1 MVSRALL
8 YTMQYATDGIL
19 AQVCIYSLCSIELRQ
34 EALMSVLQTDY
45 ALAIDIGGTKIA
57 AALVNRQGA
66 VIHRHTLPTRADLGA
81 PAILQTTRDAGRE
94 MLNTASRYA
103 LQVNAV
109 GIGTG
114 GQVDVERGRIA
125 YASDTL
131 PGWSGLPLAGEVESA
146 FKLPTFVDN
155 DVNAVALGEHH
166 FGAGR
171 GAQTALY
178 VAIGTGVGGALV
190 QGGEIWRGAT
200 WSAGEICHLV
210 IDYDGTRRCSCGATG
225 HLEAYTSGP
234 AMTQRYRE
242 LSGTREQIDLRS
254 VAVYARQGDSHALRA
269 IAEGAQILGTAL
281 GGVLNIFD
289 PEVLVIGGGVPE
301 MGDLWWRHFETALR
315 SNPMPGPAKIDLR
328 PAQLGT
334 DAALA
339 GAAWLAFDGAGKKE
353 SGRYAGS

>member
-1 MVSRALL
+1 
-8 YTMQYATDGIL
+8 
-19 AQVCIYSLCSIELRQ
+19 
-34 EALMSVLQTDY
+34 MSDPASDY

-66 VIHRHTLPTRADLGA
+66 VIHRHILATRADLGA
-81 PAILQTTRDAGRE
+81 PAILQTTREAGRE
-94 MLNTASRYA
+94 MLDTAQRYGLHVSA
-103 LQVNAV
+103 I

-114 GQVDVERGRIA
+114 GQVDVDRGSIA

-131 PGWSGLPLAGEVESA
+131 PGWSGLPLANEVETTL
-146 FKLPTFVDN
+146 KLPTFVDN

-166 FGAGR
+166 YGAGR
-171 GAQTALY
+171 GFDAVLY

-190 QGGEIWRGAT
+190 MGGRIWRGAT

-210 IDYDGTRRCSCGATG
+210 IAYDGTRRCSCGATG

-242 LSGTREQIDLRS
+242 LSGMREQTDLK
-254 VAVYARQGDSHALRA
+254 AIAAYARQGDSHALRA
-269 IAEGAQILGTAL
+269 IAEGAQILGMAL

-289 PEVLVIGGGVPE
+289 AEALVIVGGVPE
-301 MGDLWWRHFETALR
+301 MGDLWWTHFETALR
-315 SNPMPGPAKIDLR
+315 ANPMPGPANVQLR
-328 PAQLGT
+328 PAELGT

-339 GAAWLAFDGAGKKE
+339 GAAWLAFNGVDG
-353 SGRYAGS
+353 

>member
-1 MVSRALL
+1 
-8 YTMQYATDGIL
+8 
-19 AQVCIYSLCSIELRQ
+19 
-34 EALMSVLQTDY
+34 MSDMISGQPNDY

-66 VIHRHTLPTRADLGA
+66 VIHRHVRATRADLGA
-81 PAILQTTRDAGRE
+81 PAILQTTREAGRE
-94 MLNTASRYA
+94 MLNTASRYG
-103 LQVNAV
+103 LQVSAI
-109 GIGTG
+109 GIGSG
-114 GQVDVERGRIA
+114 GQVDVDRGRIA

-131 PGWSGLPLAGEVESA
+131 PGWSGLPLAGEVESSL
-146 FKLPTFVDN
+146 KLPTFVDN

-171 GAQTALY
+171 GYQAALY

-190 QGGEIWRGAT
+190 QGGKIWRGST

-210 IDYDGTRRCSCGATG
+210 IDFDGARRCSCGATG

-234 AMTQRYRE
+234 AMAQRYRE
-242 LSGTREQIDLRS
+242 LSGTREQTDLKA
-254 VAVYARQGDSHALRA
+254 VAAFARQGDSYALRA
-269 IAEGAQILGTAL
+269 IAEGAKILGTAL

-315 SNPMPGPAKIDLR
+315 ANPMPGPANVHLR
-328 PAQLGT
+328 PAELGT

-339 GAAWLAFDGAGKKE
+339 GAAWLAF
-353 SGRYAGS
+353 SSSH

>member
-1 MVSRALL
+1 MSTRLL
-8 YTMQYATDGIL
+8 KPLTSAYIL
-19 AQVCIYSLCSIELRQ
+19 EEFSMPEPSN
-34 EALMSVLQTDY
+34 DY
-45 ALAIDIGGTKIA
+45 ALALDIGGTKIA
-57 AALVNRQGA
+57 AALVNWQGA
-66 VIHRHTLPTRADLGA
+66 VIHRHIRATRADLGA
-81 PAILQTTRDAGRE
+81 PAILKTTREAGRE
-94 MLNTASRYA
+94 MLDTAGRYGLRVRA
-103 LQVNAV
+103 I
-109 GIGTG
+109 GIGSG

-131 PGWSGLPLAGEVESA
+131 PGWSGLPLANEVEGA
-146 FKLPTFVDN
+146 LGLPVFVDN

-171 GAQTALY
+171 GYQAALY

-190 QGGEIWRGAT
+190 QGGKIWRGAT

-210 IDYDGTRRCSCGATG
+210 VDYDGTRRCSCGATG

-242 LSGTREQIDLRS
+242 LSGMREPVDLK
-254 VAVYARQGDSHALRA
+254 AIAAYAHHGDSHALRA
-269 IAEGAQILGTAL
+269 IAEGAQILGIAL
-281 GGVLNIFD
+281 GGVLNVFD
-289 PEVLVIGGGVPE
+289 PEALIIGGGVPE

-315 SNPMPGPAKIDLR
+315 TNPMPGPAGVVLR

-339 GAAWLAFDGAGKKE
+339 GAAWLAFNGLN
-353 SGRYAGS
+353 R

>member
-1 MVSRALL
+1 
-8 YTMQYATDGIL
+8 
-19 AQVCIYSLCSIELRQ
+19 
-34 EALMSVLQTDY
+34 MSDPASDY

-57 AALVNRQGA
+57 SALVNRQGA
-66 VIHRHTLPTRADLGA
+66 VIHRHVRATRADLGA

-94 MLNTASRYA
+94 MLDTAHRYGLHVSA
-103 LQVNAV
+103 IV
-109 GIGTG
+109 IGTG

-131 PGWSGLPLAGEVESA
+131 PGWSGLPLANEVETTLH
-146 FKLPTFVDN
+146 LPTFVDN

-166 FGAGR
+166 YGAGR
-171 GAQTALY
+171 GYQAVLY

-190 QGGEIWRGAT
+190 LEGKIWRGAT

-210 IDYDGTRRCSCGATG
+210 IAYDGTRRCSCGATG

-242 LSGTREQIDLRS
+242 LSGMREQTDLKA
-254 VAVYARQGDSHALRA
+254 VATYARQGDSHALRA

-289 PEVLVIGGGVPE
+289 PDALVIGGGVPE

-315 SNPMPGPAKIDLR
+315 ANPIPGPANVQLR
-328 PAQLGT
+328 PAELGT

-339 GAAWLAFDGAGKKE
+339 GAAWLAFNGIA
-353 SGRYAGS
+353 S

>member
-1 MVSRALL
+1 
-8 YTMQYATDGIL
+8 
-19 AQVCIYSLCSIELRQ
+19 
-34 EALMSVLQTDY
+34 MSDSANDY
-45 ALAIDIGGTKIA
+45 ALALDIGGTKIA

-66 VIHRHTLPTRADLGA
+66 IIHRNVRATRADLGA
-81 PAILQTTRDAGRE
+81 QAILQTAREAGRD
-94 MLNTASRYA
+94 MLNTAARYG
-103 LQVNAV
+103 LQVCAI

-114 GQVDVERGRIA
+114 GQVDVDRGSIA
-125 YASDTL
+125 YASENL
-131 PGWSGLPLAGEVESA
+131 PGWSGLPLASEVESSL
-146 FKLPTFVDN
+146 KLPTFVDN

-171 GAQTALY
+171 GFQAALY

-190 QGGEIWRGAT
+190 QGGKIWRGAT

-242 LSGTREQIDLRS
+242 LSGIREQVDLR
-254 VAVYARQGDSHALRA
+254 AIAAYARQGDSHALRA

-301 MGDLWWRHFETALR
+301 MGELWWRPFETALR
-315 SNPMPGPAKIDLR
+315 ANPMPGPANVHLL

-339 GAAWLAFDGAGKKE
+339 GAAWLAF
-353 SGRYAGS
+353 SSLGR

>member
-1 MVSRALL
+1 
-8 YTMQYATDGIL
+8 
-19 AQVCIYSLCSIELRQ
+19 
-34 EALMSVLQTDY
+34 MSDPASDY

-66 VIHRHTLPTRADLGA
+66 VIHRHVRATRADLGA
-81 PAILQTTRDAGRE
+81 PAILQTTREAGRE
-94 MLNTASRYA
+94 MLDTAQRYG
-103 LQVNAV
+103 LRVNAI

-114 GQVDVERGRIA
+114 GQVDVDRGLIA

-131 PGWSGLPLAGEVESA
+131 PGWSGLPLANEVETA
-146 FKLPTFVDN
+146 LKLPTFIDN

-166 FGAGR
+166 YGAGR
-171 GAQTALY
+171 GFNAVLY

-190 QGGEIWRGAT
+190 LGGEIWRGAT

-210 IDYDGTRRCSCGATG
+210 IAYDGTRRCSCGATG

-242 LSGTREQIDLRS
+242 LSGMREQTDLK
-254 VAVYARQGDSHALRA
+254 AIAAYARQGDSHALRA
-269 IAEGAQILGTAL
+269 IAEGAQILGMAL

-289 PEVLVIGGGVPE
+289 AEALVIGGGVPE
-301 MGDLWWRHFETALR
+301 MGELWWTHFETALR
-315 SNPMPGPAKIDLR
+315 ANPMPGPANVQLR
-328 PAQLGT
+328 PAELGT

-339 GAAWLAFDGAGKKE
+339 GAAWLAFNGIAG
-353 SGRYAGS
+353 

>member
-1 MVSRALL
+1 MPES
-8 YTMQYATDGIL
+8 T
-19 AQVCIYSLCSIELRQ
+19 
-34 EALMSVLQTDY
+34 TDY
-45 ALAIDIGGTKIA
+45 ALALDIGGTKIA

-66 VIHRHTLPTRADLGA
+66 VIHRNVRATRADLGA
-81 PAILQTTRDAGRE
+81 PAILQTTREAGRD
-94 MLNTASRYA
+94 MLNTASRYG
-103 LQVNAV
+103 LQVRAI

-114 GQVDVERGRIA
+114 GQVDVQRGRIA

-131 PGWSGLPLAGEVESA
+131 PGWSGLPLANEVETA
-146 FKLPTFVDN
+146 LGLPTFVDN

-166 FGAGR
+166 FGSGR
-171 GAQTALY
+171 GYHAALY

-190 QGGEIWRGAT
+190 QRGEIWRGAT

-210 IDYDGTRRCSCGATG
+210 VDYNGTRRCSCGATG

-242 LSGTREQIDLRS
+242 FSGIREPIDLKT
-254 VAVYARQGDSHALRA
+254 VANFARQGDSHALRA

-301 MGDLWWRHFETALR
+301 IGELWWQHLETALR
-315 SNPMPGPAKIDLR
+315 TNPMPGPARVDLR
-328 PAQLGT
+328 HAQLGT

-339 GAAWLAFDGAGKKE
+339 GAAWLAFT
-353 SGRYAGS
+353 SMHS

>member
-1 MVSRALL
+1 
-8 YTMQYATDGIL
+8 
-19 AQVCIYSLCSIELRQ
+19 
-34 EALMSVLQTDY
+34 MSDQISGQISGKNSDY

-66 VIHRHTLPTRADLGA
+66 VIHRHVRATRADLGA

-94 MLNTASRYA
+94 MLDTAARYG
-103 LQVNAV
+103 LQVNAI

-114 GQVDVERGRIA
+114 GQVDVDRGRIA

-131 PGWSGLPLAGEVESA
+131 PGWSGLPLANEVESA
-146 FKLPTFVDN
+146 LHLPVFVDN

-171 GAQTALY
+171 DYHAALY
-178 VAIGTGVGGALV
+178 VAIGTGLGGALV
-190 QGGEIWRGAT
+190 LAGEIWRGAT

-210 IDYDGTRRCSCGATG
+210 VDYDGTRRCSCGATG

-242 LSGTREQIDLRS
+242 LSGMREQIDLKA
-254 VAVYARQGDSHALRA
+254 VANYARQGDSHALRA

-281 GGVLNIFD
+281 GGILNVFD

-315 SNPMPGPAKIDLR
+315 ANPMPGPASVHLR
-328 PAQLGT
+328 PAELGT

-339 GAAWLAFDGAGKKE
+339 GAAWLAFNGIG
-353 SGRYAGS
+353 G